1 MHQKKMSPV
10 RLAAGDAI
18 PSPIGEAMAG
28 TILGDRVVKGLKAGE
43 FHVAFQP
50 IVHAQTG
57 TLSGVECL
65 LRWSHPDYGVLLPG
79 SFRHVFDNVD
89 VAREISYFV
98 LESVCEQLAGLR
110 KLGIDT
116 PPHVAINIQPSQLVD
131 DTLSERIRKIT
142 KKHGVDPCVL
152 ELELIET
159 EDVAKIL
166 AVHEFTRSLR
176 KLGVRLA
183 IDDFGTG
190 YSSLTT
196 LDRMHIDTVKLTR
209 EFLLGIPASP
219 LACTV
224 VSTILDLFARLGI
237 TAVAEGV
244 ETSEQLRWLAQRPEV
259 LVQGYYIAPPRQTLS
274 EALRDH
280 RPLAKGLAVRPRG
293 KHLAG

>member
-1 MHQKKMSPV
+1 MYQKKDLPA
-10 RLAAGDAI
+10 RLAASDAI
-18 PSPIGEAMAG
+18 SSQAGEALAG
-28 TILGDRVVKGLKAGE
+28 ANLIDRVMKGLKADE
-43 FHVAFQP
+43 FRVAFQP

-79 SFRHVFDNVD
+79 SFRHAFDNVD
-89 VAREISYFV
+89 VARETSYFV
-98 LESVCEQLAGLR
+98 LESVCQQLANLR
-110 KLGIDT
+110 KSGIDA
-116 PPHVAINIQPSQLVD
+116 PAHVAINIQPSQLVD
-131 DTLSERIRKIT
+131 DALSEKIKAIT
-142 KKHGVDPCVL
+142 DKHAVDPCLL

-176 KLGVRLA
+176 RLGVRLA

-190 YSSLTT
+190 FSSLTT

-209 EFLLGIPASP
+209 EFLQGIPASP

-237 TAVAEGV
+237 AAVAEGV
-244 ETSEQLRWLAQRPEV
+244 ETREQLRWLAQRPEI
-259 LVQGYYIAPPRQTLS
+259 LVQGYYIAPPRATLP
-274 EALRDH
+274 EALQGQRSFTR
-280 RPLAKGLAVRPRG
+280 RPSVSPRG
-293 KHLAG
+293 QR